1 MFMYYLLINNM
12 SSYSDEQQLCF
23 EKYLNGE
30 NLFITGP
37 GGSGKSFLIKNIVKH
52 AEINNK
58 NIKICALTGC
68 AAILLEC
75 KATTLHMFSGIGFAN
90 KKNEEIIEEL
100 FTTKRYKLKNW
111 RNLEILIIDEV
122 SMMSLKIFL
131 LLDTIA
137 KKFYKN
143 NYPFGGLQVIF
154 TGDFYQLSPVCN
166 NYLEKEEAMF
176 CFEHGLWNHLFPKEN
191 QIVLKTI
198 FRQKDET
205 LLKILKYIR
214 KGQITPS
221 SRAALET
228 RIFNTRELD
237 LIKKEKILTILSPIK
252 RDVEHINLKEYLKLD
267 KSLEEHIYVL
277 DYIDLYIKYNED
289 DEDEKTNLFA
299 LLLKSNDQLKK
310 DYDFMANNILAEKC
324 LKLKIGAHVMCIA
337 NINLSGELQI
347 ANGSQ
352 GIIVGF
358 NDKKMPYVKF
368 NAIDEPILIDYY
380 IWKSEFNKRVGL
392 MQIPLIYSWAITIH
406 KSQGLTLEN
415 AIIDIGSNIFA
426 DGQTY
431 VALSRIK
438 SLDGLYLTSFDY
450 SKIKCNPL
458 VKKFYGDS

>member
-1 MFMYYLLINNM
+1 
-12 SSYSDEQQLCF
+12 
-23 EKYLNGE
+23 
-30 NLFITGP
+30 
-37 GGSGKSFLIKNIVKH
+37 
-52 AEINNK
+52 
-58 NIKICALTGC
+58 
-68 AAILLEC
+68 
-75 KATTLHMFSGIGFAN
+75 MFSCIGFAN

-111 RNLEILIIDEV
+111 RKLEILIIDEV
-122 SMMSLKIFL
+122 SMMSLKILL

-137 KKFYKN
+137 KKFYRN
-143 NYPFGGLQVIF
+143 NSPFGGLQVIF
-154 TGDFYQLSPVCN
+154 TGDFYQLSPVSN
-166 NYLEKEEAMF
+166 IFLEKEDSMF
-176 CFEHGLWNHLFPKEN
+176 CFEHELWNQLFPKEN

-205 LLKILKYIR
+205 LLKILKYVR

-221 SRAALET
+221 CRSALES
-228 RIFNTRELD
+228 RIFNSQELD
-237 LIKKEKILTILSPIK
+237 IIKKNKILTILSPIK

-267 KSLEEHIYVL
+267 KSLEEKVYAL
-277 DYIDLYIKYNED
+277 DYIDLYIKYEENED
-289 DEDEKTNLFA
+289 DNEDTNEKKNLFA
-299 LLLKSNDQLKK
+299 LLLKSNEQLKR
-310 DYDFMANNILAEKC
+310 DYDFLASNILAERC
-324 LKLKIGAHVMCIA
+324 LKLKIGTHVMCIA

-352 GIIVGF
+352 GVVVSF
-358 NDKKMPYVKF
+358 NQKNLPYIKF
-368 NAIDEPILIDYY
+368 NNIEEPILIDYY

-392 MQIPLIYSWAITIH
+392 MQLPLIYSWAITIH

-431 VALSRIK
+431 VALSRVK
-438 SLDGLYLTSFDY
+438 SLDGLYLTSFDC

>member
-1 MFMYYLLINNM
+1 M
-12 SSYSDEQQLCF
+12 STYSDEQQLCF

-52 AEINNK
+52 AEKNNK

-90 KKNEEIIEEL
+90 KKNDEIIQEL

-131 LLDTIA
+131 LLDLIA

-143 NYPFGGLQVIF
+143 NNPFGGLQVIF

-166 NYLEKEEAMF
+166 SFLEKEEAMF
-176 CFEHGLWNHLFPKEN
+176 CFEHELWNQLFAEEN

-221 SRAALET
+221 SRIALES
-228 RIFNTRELD
+228 RIFNALELN
-237 LIKKEKILTILSPIK
+237 LIKKDKILTILSPIK
-252 RDVEHINLKEYLKLD
+252 RDVEQINLKEYLKLD
-267 KSLEEHIYVL
+267 KSLEEREYVL
-277 DYIDLYIKYNED
+277 NYIDLYIKY
-289 DEDEKTNLFA
+289 DEDADEKKNLFA
-299 LLLKSNDQLKK
+299 LLLKSNDHLKK
-310 DYDFMANNILAEKC
+310 DYDFLANNILAEKC
-324 LKLKIGAHVMCIA
+324 LKLKIGTHVMCIA

-352 GIIVGF
+352 GIIVSF

-368 NAIDEPILIDYY
+368 NNIEEPILIDYY

-392 MQIPLIYSWAITIH
+392 MQLPLIYSWAITIH

-431 VALSRIK
+431 VALSRVK
-438 SLDGLYLTSFDY
+438 SLDGLYLTSFDC

>member
-1 MFMYYLLINNM
+1 M
-12 SSYSDEQQLCF
+12 STFSNEQQLCF

-52 AEINNK
+52 AETNNK
-58 NIKICALTGC
+58 NIKVCALTGC

-75 KATTLHMFSGIGFAN
+75 RATTLHMFSGIGFAN

-111 RNLEILIIDEV
+111 RKLEILIIDEV
-122 SMMSLKIFL
+122 SMMSLKILL

-137 KKFYKN
+137 KKFYRN
-143 NYPFGGLQVIF
+143 NSPFGGLQVIF
-154 TGDFYQLSPVCN
+154 TGDFYQLSPVSN
-166 NYLEKEEAMF
+166 IFLEKEDSMF
-176 CFEHGLWNHLFPKEN
+176 CFEHELWNQLFPKEN

-205 LLKILKYIR
+205 LLKILKYVR

-221 SRAALET
+221 CRSALES
-228 RIFNTRELD
+228 RIFNSQELD
-237 LIKKEKILTILSPIK
+237 IIKKNKILTILSPIK

-267 KSLEEHIYVL
+267 KSLEEKVYAL
-277 DYIDLYIKYNED
+277 DYIDLYIKYEENDDENED
-289 DEDEKTNLFA
+289 TNEKKNLFA
-299 LLLKSNDQLKK
+299 LLLKSNEQLKR
-310 DYDFMANNILAEKC
+310 DYDFLASNILAERC
-324 LKLKIGAHVMCIA
+324 LKLKIGTHVMCIA

-352 GIIVGF
+352 GVVVSF
-358 NDKKMPYVKF
+358 NQKNLPYIKF
-368 NAIDEPILIDYY
+368 NNIEEPILIDYY

-392 MQIPLIYSWAITIH
+392 MQLPLIYSWAITIH

-431 VALSRIK
+431 VALSRVK
-438 SLDGLYLTSFDY
+438 SLNGLYLTSFDCY
-450 SKIKCNPL
+450 KIKCNPL

>member
-1 MFMYYLLINNM
+1 MC
-12 SSYSDEQQLCF
+12 SYSDEQQLCF
-23 EKYLNGE
+23 EKYINGE
-30 NLFITGP
+30 NIFITGP
-37 GGSGKSFLIKNIVKH
+37 GGSGKSFLIKNIVEH
-52 AEINNK
+52 AETHNRI
-58 NIKICALTGC
+58 IKICALTGC

-100 FTTKRYKLKNW
+100 FTTKKYKLKNW
-111 RNLEILIIDEV
+111 RKLEILIIDEV
-122 SMMSLKIFL
+122 SMMSLKILL
-131 LLDTIA
+131 LLDLIA
-137 KKFYKN
+137 KKFYRN
-143 NYPFGGLQVIF
+143 SNPFGNLQVIF

-176 CFEHGLWNHLFPKEN
+176 CFEHELWNQLFPKEN

-228 RIFNTRELD
+228 RIFNTQQLN
-237 LIKKEKILTILSPIK
+237 LIKKDKVLTMLSPIK
-252 RDVEHINLKEYLKLD
+252 RDVEQINLKEYLKLD
-267 KSLEEHIYVL
+267 KSLEEHLYVL
-277 DYIDLYIKYNED
+277 NYIDLYIKYEET
-289 DEDEKTNLFA
+289 EDEKTSLFA
-299 LLLKSNDQLKK
+299 LLLKSNEQLKK
-310 DYDFMANNILAEKC
+310 DYDFLASNILAERC
-324 LKLKIGAHVMCIA
+324 LKLKIGTHVMCIA

-352 GIIVGF
+352 GVVVSF
-358 NDKKMPYVKF
+358 NQKNLPYVKF
-368 NAIDEPILIDYY
+368 NNIEEPILIDYY

-392 MQIPLIYSWAITIH
+392 MQLPLIYSWAITIH

-431 VALSRIK
+431 VALSRVK
-438 SLDGLYLTSFDY
+438 SLNGLYLTSFDCY
-450 SKIKCNPL
+450 KIKCNPL
-458 VKKFYGDS
+458 VKKFYGDN

>member
-1 MFMYYLLINNM
+1 MTT
-12 SSYSDEQQLCF
+12 YSDEQQLSF

-52 AEINNK
+52 AEKNKK
-58 NIKICALTGC
+58 NIKVCALTGC

-90 KKNEEIIEEL
+90 KKNDEIVEEL

-131 LLDTIA
+131 LLDIIA
-137 KKFYKN
+137 KKFYKKPS
-143 NYPFGGLQVIF
+143 PFGGLQVIF
-154 TGDFYQLSPVCN
+154 TGDFYQLSPVTN
-166 NYLEKEEAMF
+166 NCLEKEESMF
-176 CFEHGLWNHLFPKEN
+176 CFEHALWNQLFPKEN

-221 SRAALET
+221 TRQALET
-228 RIFNTRELD
+228 RIFDTRELN
-237 LIKKEKILTILSPIK
+237 LIKKDKILTILSPIK
-252 RDVEHINLKEYLKLD
+252 RDVEQINLKEYLKLD
-267 KSLEEHIYVL
+267 KSLEEQEYAL
-277 DYIDLYIKYNED
+277 SYIDLYTKHD
-289 DEDEKTNLFA
+289 KDEDENENENEKKNLFA
-299 LLLKSNDQLKK
+299 LLLKSNDHLKK
-310 DYDFMANNILAEKC
+310 DYDFLANNILAEKC
-324 LKLKIGAHVMCIA
+324 LKLKLGTHVMCIA
-337 NINLSGELQI
+337 NINLNGELQI

-352 GIIVGF
+352 GIVVSF
-358 NDKKMPYVKF
+358 NEKNLPYVKF
-368 NAIDEPILIDYY
+368 NNIEEPILLDYY

-392 MQIPLIYSWAITIH
+392 MQLPLIYSWAITIH
-406 KSQGLTLEN
+406 KSQGLTLDY

-431 VALSRIK
+431 VALSRIRC
-438 SLDGLYLTSFDY
+438 LEGLYLTSFDC

-458 VKKFYGDS
+458 VKAFYGDS

>member
-1 MFMYYLLINNM
+1 M
-12 SSYSDEQQLCF
+12 STYSDEQQLCF

-30 NLFITGP
+30 NIFITGP

-52 AEINNK
+52 AEAHNK

-90 KKNEEIIEEL
+90 KKNEEIIAEL

-111 RNLEILIIDEV
+111 RKLEILIIDEV
-122 SMMSLKIFL
+122 SMMSLKILL
-131 LLDTIA
+131 LLDLIA
-137 KKFYKN
+137 KKFYRN
-143 NYPFGGLQVIF
+143 SNPFGGLQVIF

-176 CFEHGLWNHLFPKEN
+176 CFEHELWNQLFPKEN

-198 FRQKDET
+198 FRQKDEA

-221 SRAALET
+221 SRVALES
-228 RIFNTRELD
+228 RIFNAQELN
-237 LIKKEKILTILSPIK
+237 LLKKDKVLTILSPIK

-267 KSLEEHIYVL
+267 KTLQEHLYDL
-277 DYIDLYIKYNED
+277 DYIDLYIKYEETD
-289 DEDEKTNLFA
+289 DEKTSLFA
-299 LLLKSNDQLKK
+299 LLLKSNEQLKK
-310 DYDFMANNILAEKC
+310 DYDFLASNILAERC
-324 LKLKIGAHVMCIA
+324 LKLKIGTHVMCIA
-337 NINLSGELQI
+337 NINSNGELQI

-352 GIIVGF
+352 GVIVGF
-358 NDKKMPYVKF
+358 NDKKLPYVKF
-368 NAIDEPILIDYY
+368 NNIEEPILIDYY

-431 VALSRIK
+431 VALSRVK
-438 SLDGLYLTSFDY
+438 SLDGLYLTSFDC

>member
-1 MFMYYLLINNM
+1 MTT
-12 SSYSDEQQLCF
+12 YSDEQQLCF
-23 EKYLNGE
+23 EKYINGE

-52 AEINNK
+52 AETNNK
-58 NIKICALTGC
+58 NIKVCALTGC

-90 KKNEEIIEEL
+90 KKNEDIIYEL
-100 FTTKRYKLKNW
+100 FTTKKYKLKNW

-122 SMMSLKIFL
+122 SMMSLKILL
-131 LLDTIA
+131 LLDLIS

-143 NYPFGGLQVIF
+143 ANPFGGLQVIF

-166 NYLEKEEAMF
+166 SLLEKEEAMF
-176 CFEHGLWNHLFPKEN
+176 CFEHELWNQLFPKEN

-214 KGQITPS
+214 KGQITPAT
-221 SRAALET
+221 RQALET
-228 RIFNTRELD
+228 RIFNTQELN
-237 LIKKEKILTILSPIK
+237 LIKKDKILTILSPIK
-252 RDVEHINLKEYLKLD
+252 RDVEQINLKEYLKLD
-267 KSLEEHIYVL
+267 KSLEEHTYVL
-277 DYIDLYIKYNED
+277 DYIDLHVKYDD
-289 DEDEKTNLFA
+289 DETEKKNLFT
-299 LLLKSNDQLKK
+299 LLLKSNEQLKK
-310 DYDFMANNILAEKC
+310 DYDFLANNILAEKC
-324 LKLKIGAHVMCIA
+324 LKLKLGTHVMCIA

-358 NDKKMPYVKF
+358 NNKKMPYVKF
-368 NAIDEPILIDYY
+368 NNIEEPILLDYY

-392 MQIPLIYSWAITIH
+392 MQLPLIYSWAITIH

-431 VALSRIK
+431 VALSRVK
-438 SLDGLYLTSFDY
+438 SLEGLYLTSFDY

>member
-1 MFMYYLLINNM
+1 MTT
-12 SSYSDEQQLCF
+12 YSDDQQLCF

-52 AEINNK
+52 AETNNK
-58 NIKICALTGC
+58 NIKVCALTGC

-90 KKNEEIIEEL
+90 KKNEDIIYEL
-100 FTTKRYKLKNW
+100 FTTKKYKLKHW
-111 RNLEILIIDEV
+111 RKLEILIIDEV
-122 SMMSLKIFL
+122 SMMSLKILL
-131 LLDTIA
+131 LLDLIS

-143 NYPFGGLQVIF
+143 ANPFGGLQVIF

-166 NYLEKEEAMF
+166 SLLEKEEAMF
-176 CFEHGLWNHLFPKEN
+176 CFEHELWNQLFPKEN

-221 SRAALET
+221 TRQALES
-228 RIFNTRELD
+228 RIFNTQELN
-237 LIKKEKILTILSPIK
+237 LIKKDKILTILSPIK
-252 RDVEHINLKEYLKLD
+252 RDVEQINLKEYLKLD
-267 KSLEEHIYVL
+267 KSLEEHSYVL
-277 DYIDLYIKYNED
+277 EYIDLYIKYDD
-289 DEDEKTNLFA
+289 DESEKKNLFT
-299 LLLKSNDQLKK
+299 LLLKSNEQLKK
-310 DYDFMANNILAEKC
+310 DYDFLANNILAERC
-324 LKLKIGAHVMCIA
+324 LKLKIGTHVMCIA

-352 GIIVGF
+352 GVVVSF
-358 NDKKMPYVKF
+358 NEKKMPRVKF
-368 NAIDEPILIDYY
+368 NNIEEPILIDYY
-380 IWKSEFNKRVGL
+380 IWKSEFNKQVGV
-392 MQIPLIYSWAITIH
+392 MQLPLIYSWAITIH
-406 KSQGLTLEN
+406 KSQGLTLDH

-431 VALSRIK
+431 VALSRLK
-438 SLDGLYLTSFDY
+438 SLEGLYLTSFDY
-450 SKIKCNPL
+450 SKIKCNPV

>member
-1 MFMYYLLINNM
+1 MTT
-12 SSYSDEQQLCF
+12 YSDEQQLCF
-23 EKYLNGE
+23 EKYINGE

-52 AEINNK
+52 AETNKK
-58 NIKICALTGC
+58 NIKVCALTGC

-90 KKNEEIIEEL
+90 KKNEDIIYEL
-100 FTTKRYKLKNW
+100 FTTKKYKLKNW

-122 SMMSLKIFL
+122 SMMSLKILL
-131 LLDTIA
+131 LLDLIS

-143 NYPFGGLQVIF
+143 ANPFGGLQVIF

-166 NYLEKEEAMF
+166 SLLEKEEAMF
-176 CFEHGLWNHLFPKEN
+176 CFEHELWNQLFPKEN

-221 SRAALET
+221 TRQALES
-228 RIFNTRELD
+228 RIFNTQELN
-237 LIKKEKILTILSPIK
+237 LIKKDKILTILSPIK
-252 RDVEHINLKEYLKLD
+252 RDVEQINLKEYLKLD
-267 KSLEEHIYVL
+267 KSLEEHTYVL
-277 DYIDLYIKYNED
+277 DYIDLHVKYDD
-289 DEDEKTNLFA
+289 DETEKKNLFT
-299 LLLKSNDQLKK
+299 LLLKSNEQLKK
-310 DYDFMANNILAEKC
+310 DYDFLANNILAEKC
-324 LKLKIGAHVMCIA
+324 LKLKLGTHVMCIA

-358 NDKKMPYVKF
+358 NNKKMPYVKF
-368 NAIDEPILIDYY
+368 NAIEEPILLDYY

-392 MQIPLIYSWAITIH
+392 MQLPLIYSWAITIH

-431 VALSRIK
+431 VALSRVK
-438 SLDGLYLTSFDY
+438 SLEGLYLTSFDY

>member
-1 MFMYYLLINNM
+1 M
-12 SSYSDEQQLCF
+12 STFSNEQQLCF

-52 AEINNK
+52 AETNNK
-58 NIKICALTGC
+58 NIKVCALTGC

-75 KATTLHMFSGIGFAN
+75 RATTLHMFSGIGFAN
-90 KKNEEIIEEL
+90 KKNEEIIQEL

-111 RNLEILIIDEV
+111 RKLEILIIDEV
-122 SMMSLKIFL
+122 SMMSLKILL

-137 KKFYKN
+137 KKFYRN
-143 NYPFGGLQVIF
+143 TSPFGGLQVIF
-154 TGDFYQLSPVCN
+154 TGDFYQLSPVSN
-166 NYLEKEEAMF
+166 IFLEKEDSMF
-176 CFEHGLWNHLFPKEN
+176 CFEHELWNQLFPNEN

-205 LLKILKYIR
+205 LLKILKYVR

-221 SRAALET
+221 CRSALES
-228 RIFNTRELD
+228 RIFNSQELD
-237 LIKKEKILTILSPIK
+237 IIKKDKILTILSPIK

-267 KSLEEHIYVL
+267 KSLEEKVYAL
-277 DYIDLYIKYNED
+277 DYIDLYIKYEENDDENED
-289 DEDEKTNLFA
+289 TNEKKNLFA
-299 LLLKSNDQLKK
+299 LLLKSNEQLKR
-310 DYDFMANNILAEKC
+310 DYDFLASNILAERC
-324 LKLKIGAHVMCIA
+324 LKLRVGTHVMCIA

-352 GIIVGF
+352 GVVVSF
-358 NDKKMPYVKF
+358 NQKNLPYIKF
-368 NAIDEPILIDYY
+368 NNIEEPILIDYY

-392 MQIPLIYSWAITIH
+392 MQLPLIYSWAITIH

-431 VALSRIK
+431 VALSRVK
-438 SLDGLYLTSFDY
+438 SLGGLYLTSFDCY
-450 SKIKCNPL
+450 KIKCNPL

>member
-1 MFMYYLLINNM
+1 M
-12 SSYSDEQQLCF
+12 STYSDEQHLCF

-30 NLFITGP
+30 NIFITGP

-52 AEINNK
+52 AEAHNK
-58 NIKICALTGC
+58 TIKICALTGC

-111 RNLEILIIDEV
+111 RKLEILIIDEV
-122 SMMSLKIFL
+122 SMMSLKILL
-131 LLDTIA
+131 LLDLIA
-137 KKFYKN
+137 KKFYRN
-143 NYPFGGLQVIF
+143 SNPFGGLQVIF

-166 NYLEKEEAMF
+166 NFLEKEEAMF
-176 CFEHGLWNHLFPKEN
+176 CFEHELWNQLFPKEN

-198 FRQKDET
+198 FRQKDEA

-221 SRAALET
+221 SRVALES
-228 RIFNTRELD
+228 RIFNAQELN
-237 LIKKEKILTILSPIK
+237 LLKKDKVLTILSPIK

-267 KSLEEHIYVL
+267 KSLQEHLYDL
-277 DYIDLYIKYNED
+277 DYIDLYIKYEETD
-289 DEDEKTNLFA
+289 DEKTSLFA
-299 LLLKSNDQLKK
+299 LLLKSNEQLKK
-310 DYDFMANNILAEKC
+310 DYDFLASNILAERC
-324 LKLKIGAHVMCIA
+324 LKLKIGTHVMCIA
-337 NINLSGELQI
+337 NINCNGELQI

-352 GIIVGF
+352 GVVVSF
-358 NDKKMPYVKF
+358 NEKKLPFVKF
-368 NAIDEPILIDYY
+368 NNIDEPILIDYY

-431 VALSRIK
+431 VALSRVK
-438 SLDGLYLTSFDY
+438 SLDGLYLTSFDC

>member
-1 MFMYYLLINNM
+1 M
-12 SSYSDEQQLCF
+12 STLSNEQQLCF

-37 GGSGKSFLIKNIVKH
+37 GGSGKSFLIKKMVKQ
-52 AEINNK
+52 AEINKK

-90 KKNEEIIEEL
+90 KKNDEIIQEL

-111 RNLEILIIDEV
+111 RKLEILIIDEV
-122 SMMSLKIFL
+122 SMMSLKILL
-131 LLDTIA
+131 LLDIIA
-137 KKFYKN
+137 KKFYRN
-143 NYPFGGLQVIF
+143 NNPFGGLQVIF

-176 CFEHGLWNHLFPKEN
+176 CFEHELWNQLFAQEN

-221 SRAALET
+221 TREALET
-228 RIFNTRELD
+228 RIFNTKELN
-237 LIKKEKILTILSPIK
+237 LIKKDKILTMLSPIK

-267 KSLEEHIYVL
+267 KSLEECEYVL
-277 DYIDLYIKYNED
+277 DYIDLYIKY
-289 DEDEKTNLFA
+289 DEDEAEDEKKNLFA
-299 LLLKSNDQLKK
+299 LLLKSNEQLKK
-310 DYDFMANNILAEKC
+310 DYDFLASNILADRC
-324 LKLKIGAHVMCIA
+324 LKLKVGTHVMCIA
-337 NINLSGELQI
+337 NINLNGELQI

-352 GIIVGF
+352 GVVVSF
-358 NDKKMPYVKF
+358 NDKKKPYVKF
-368 NAIDEPILIDYY
+368 NNITEPILIDYY

-392 MQIPLIYSWAITIH
+392 MQLPLIYSWAITIH
-406 KSQGLTLEN
+406 KSQGLTLDN

-431 VALSRIK
+431 VALSRVK

-458 VKKFYGDS
+458 VKAFYGDS

>member
-1 MFMYYLLINNM
+1 M
-12 SSYSDEQQLCF
+12 STFSNEQQLCF

-52 AEINNK
+52 AETNNK
-58 NIKICALTGC
+58 NIKVCALTGC

-75 KATTLHMFSGIGFAN
+75 RATTLHMFSGIGFAN
-90 KKNEEIIEEL
+90 KKNEEIIQEL

-122 SMMSLKIFL
+122 SMMSLKILL

-137 KKFYKN
+137 KKFYRN
-143 NYPFGGLQVIF
+143 TSPFGGLQVIF
-154 TGDFYQLSPVCN
+154 TGDFYQLSPVSN
-166 NYLEKEEAMF
+166 IFLEKEDSMF
-176 CFEHGLWNHLFPKEN
+176 CFEHELWNQLFPNEN

-221 SRAALET
+221 CRSALES
-228 RIFNTRELD
+228 RIFNTQELD
-237 LIKKEKILTILSPIK
+237 IIKKDKILTILSPIK

-267 KSLEEHIYVL
+267 KSLEEKVYAV
-277 DYIDLYIKYNED
+277 DYIDLYIKYDEYEYENED
-289 DEDEKTNLFA
+289 TNEKKNLFA
-299 LLLKSNDQLKK
+299 LLLKSNEQLKK
-310 DYDFMANNILAEKC
+310 DYDFLASNILAEKC
-324 LKLKIGAHVMCIA
+324 LKLKIGTHVMCVA
-337 NINLSGELQI
+337 NINLGGELQI

-358 NDKKMPYVKF
+358 NEKKLPYVKF
-368 NAIDEPILIDYY
+368 NAIKEPILIDYY

-392 MQIPLIYSWAITIH
+392 MQLPLIYSWAITIH

-431 VALSRIK
+431 VALSRVK
-438 SLDGLYLTSFDY
+438 SLDGLYLTSFDC

>member
-1 MFMYYLLINNM
+1 M
-12 SSYSDEQQLCF
+12 STYSNEQQLCF
-23 EKYLNGE
+23 EKYLKGE
-30 NLFITGP
+30 NIFITGP

-52 AEINNK
+52 AEAHNK

-111 RNLEILIIDEV
+111 RKLEILIIDEV
-122 SMMSLKIFL
+122 SMMSLKILL
-131 LLDTIA
+131 LLDIIA
-137 KKFYKN
+137 KKFYRN
-143 NYPFGGLQVIF
+143 SNPFGGLQVIF
-154 TGDFYQLSPVCN
+154 TGDFYQLSPVSN
-166 NYLEKEEAMF
+166 IFLEKEDSMF
-176 CFEHGLWNHLFPKEN
+176 CFEHELWNQLFPKEN

-221 SRAALET
+221 SRSALES
-228 RIFNTRELD
+228 RIFNAQELN
-237 LIKKEKILTILSPIK
+237 LIKKDKVLTILSPIK

-267 KSLEEHIYVL
+267 KSLQEHVYDL
-277 DYIDLYIKYNED
+277 DYIDLYIKYEETD
-289 DEDEKTNLFA
+289 DEKTSLFA
-299 LLLKSNDQLKK
+299 LLLKSNEQLKK
-310 DYDFMANNILAEKC
+310 DYDFLASNILAERC
-324 LKLKIGAHVMCIA
+324 LKLRVGTHVMCIA
-337 NINLSGELQI
+337 NINCNGELQI

-352 GIIVGF
+352 GVVVSF
-358 NDKKMPYVKF
+358 NDKKLPYVKF
-368 NAIDEPILIDYY
+368 NNIKEPILIDYY

-392 MQIPLIYSWAITIH
+392 MQLPLIYSWAITIH

-431 VALSRIK
+431 VALSRVK
-438 SLDGLYLTSFDY
+438 SLDGLYLTSFDC

>member
-1 MFMYYLLINNM
+1 M
-12 SSYSDEQQLCF
+12 STFSNEQQLCF

-52 AEINNK
+52 AEANNK
-58 NIKICALTGC
+58 NIKVCALTGC

-75 KATTLHMFSGIGFAN
+75 RATTLHMFSGIGFAN
-90 KKNEEIIEEL
+90 KKNEEIIQEL

-111 RNLEILIIDEV
+111 RKLEILIIDEV
-122 SMMSLKIFL
+122 SMMSLKILL

-137 KKFYKN
+137 KKFYRN
-143 NYPFGGLQVIF
+143 TTPFGGLQVIF
-154 TGDFYQLSPVCN
+154 TGDFYQLSPVSN
-166 NYLEKEEAMF
+166 IFLEKEDSMF
-176 CFEHGLWNHLFPKEN
+176 CFEHELWNQLFPKEN

-221 SRAALET
+221 CRSALES
-228 RIFNTRELD
+228 RIFNSQELD
-237 LIKKEKILTILSPIK
+237 IIKKDKILTILSPIK
-252 RDVEHINLKEYLKLD
+252 RDVEHINLKEYLKLN
-267 KSLEEHIYVL
+267 KSLEEKVYAL
-277 DYIDLYIKYNED
+277 DYIDLYFKYEEYEYENED
-289 DEDEKTNLFA
+289 TNEKKNLFA
-299 LLLKSNDQLKK
+299 LLLKSNEQLKR
-310 DYDFMANNILAEKC
+310 DYDFLASNILAERC
-324 LKLKIGAHVMCIA
+324 LKLRVGTHVMCIA

-352 GIIVGF
+352 GVVVSF
-358 NDKKMPYVKF
+358 NQKNLPYVKF
-368 NAIDEPILIDYY
+368 NNIEEPILIDYY

-392 MQIPLIYSWAITIH
+392 MQLPLIYSWAITIH

-431 VALSRIK
+431 VALSRVK
-438 SLDGLYLTSFDY
+438 SFDGLYLTSFDCY
-450 SKIKCNPL
+450 KIKCNPL

>member
-1 MFMYYLLINNM
+1 MAT
-12 SSYSDEQQLCF
+12 YSDEQQLCF

-52 AEINNK
+52 AEANNK
-58 NIKICALTGC
+58 NIKVCALTGC

-90 KKNEEIIEEL
+90 KKNEDIIYEL
-100 FTTKRYKLKNW
+100 FTTKKYKLKNW
-111 RNLEILIIDEV
+111 KNLEILIIDEV
-122 SMMSLKIFL
+122 SMMSLKILL
-131 LLDTIA
+131 LLDLIA

-143 NYPFGGLQVIF
+143 NNPFGGLQVIF

-166 NYLEKEEAMF
+166 SYLEKEESMF
-176 CFEHGLWNHLFPKEN
+176 CFEHELWNQLFAEEN

-221 SRAALET
+221 TRQALES
-228 RIFNTRELD
+228 RIFNTQELD
-237 LIKKEKILTILSPIK
+237 LIKKDKILTILSPIK
-252 RDVEHINLKEYLKLD
+252 RNVEQINLKEYLKLD
-267 KSLEEHIYVL
+267 KSIEEQLYAL
-277 DYIDLYIKYNED
+277 DYIDLYIKHKEDED
-289 DEDEKTNLFA
+289 DNEKEDDKKNLFA
-299 LLLKSNDQLKK
+299 LLLKSNEQLKK
-310 DYDFMANNILAEKC
+310 DYDFLASNILAEKC
-324 LKLKIGAHVMCIA
+324 LKLKIGTHVMCIA
-337 NINLSGELQI
+337 NINLNGELQI

-358 NDKKMPYVKF
+358 NNKKLPYVKF
-368 NAIDEPILIDYY
+368 NTIEEPILIDYY

-392 MQIPLIYSWAITIH
+392 MQLPLIYSWAITIH

-431 VALSRIK
+431 VALSRVK
-438 SLDGLYLTSFDY
+438 SLDGLYLTSFDC

-458 VKKFYGDS
+458 VKKFYGDN

>member
-1 MFMYYLLINNM
+1 M
-12 SSYSDEQQLCF
+12 SSLSCEQQVCF
-23 EKYLNGE
+23 KKYLNGE

-37 GGSGKSFLIKNIVKH
+37 GGSGKSFLIKNIVNH
-52 AEINNK
+52 AETNKK

-137 KKFYKN
+137 KKFYKKTS
-143 NYPFGGLQVIF
+143 PFGGLQVIF
-154 TGDFYQLSPVCN
+154 TGDFYQLSPVSN
-166 NYLEKEEAMF
+166 IFLEKEDAMF
-176 CFEHGLWNHLFPKEN
+176 CFEHELWNQLFSKEN

-221 SRAALET
+221 TIIALEK
-228 RIFNTRELD
+228 RMFNTTELD
-237 LIKKEKILTILSPIK
+237 LIKKDKILTILSPIK

-267 KSLEEHIYVL
+267 KSIDEHTYTIN
-277 DYIDLYIKYNED
+277 YIDLYIKYD
-289 DEDEKTNLFA
+289 DDTDEDADVDKKTNLLA
-299 LLLKSNDQLKK
+299 LLLKSNEQLKK
-310 DYDFMANNILAEKC
+310 DYDFLASNILAEKC
-324 LKLKIGAHVMCIA
+324 LKLKVGTHVMCIA

-352 GIIVGF
+352 GIVVDF
-358 NDKKMPYVKF
+358 NQKNLPYVKF
-368 NAIDEPILIDYY
+368 NNIEEPILIDYY

-392 MQIPLIYSWAITIH
+392 MQLPLIYSWAITIH

-431 VALSRIK
+431 VALSRVK
-438 SLDGLYLTSFDY
+438 SLNGLYLTSFDY

>member
-1 MFMYYLLINNM
+1 M
-12 SSYSDEQQLCF
+12 STYSYEQQLCF

-30 NLFITGP
+30 NIFITGP

-52 AEINNK
+52 AETNNK
-58 NIKICALTGC
+58 NIKVCALTGC

-75 KATTLHMFSGIGFAN
+75 KATTLHMFSGIGIAN

-111 RNLEILIIDEV
+111 KKLEILIIDEV
-122 SMMSLKIFL
+122 SMMSLKILL
-131 LLDTIA
+131 LLDSIA
-137 KKFYKN
+137 KKFYKKTT
-143 NYPFGGLQVIF
+143 PFGGLQVIF
-154 TGDFYQLSPVCN
+154 TGDFYQLSPVSN
-166 NYLEKEEAMF
+166 IFLEKEDAMF
-176 CFEHGLWNHLFPKEN
+176 CFEHELWNQLFPKEN

-198 FRQKDET
+198 FRQKDEM

-221 SRAALET
+221 SRSALES
-228 RIFNTRELD
+228 RIFNSQTLD
-237 LIKKEKILTILSPIK
+237 LINKAKILTILSPIK

-267 KSLEEHIYVL
+267 KTLEECIYNL
-277 DYIDLYIKYNED
+277 SYIDLYIKYDDNKDVNED
-289 DEDEKTNLFA
+289 IDEDENKKANLFA

-310 DYDFMANNILAEKC
+310 DYDFLASNILAEKC
-324 LKLKIGAHVMCIA
+324 LKLKIGTHVMCVA
-337 NINLSGELQI
+337 NINLGGELQI

-358 NDKKMPYVKF
+358 NEKKLPYVKF
-368 NAIDEPILIDYY
+368 NAIKEPILIDYY

-392 MQIPLIYSWAITIH
+392 MQLPLIYSWAITIH

-431 VALSRIK
+431 VALSRVK
-438 SLDGLYLTSFDY
+438 SLDGLYLTSFDC

>member
-1 MFMYYLLINNM
+1 M
-12 SSYSDEQQLCF
+12 STYSDEQQLCF

-30 NLFITGP
+30 NIFITGP

-52 AEINNK
+52 AEAHNK

-90 KKNEEIIEEL
+90 KKNEEIIAEL

-111 RNLEILIIDEV
+111 RILEILIIDEV
-122 SMMSLKIFL
+122 SMMSLKILL
-131 LLDTIA
+131 LLDIIA
-137 KKFYKN
+137 KKFYRN
-143 NYPFGGLQVIF
+143 SNPFGGLQVIF
-154 TGDFYQLSPVCN
+154 TGDFYQLSPVSN
-166 NYLEKEEAMF
+166 IFLEKEDSMF
-176 CFEHGLWNHLFPKEN
+176 CFEHELWNQLFPKEN

-221 SRAALET
+221 SRSALES
-228 RIFNTRELD
+228 RIFNAQELN
-237 LIKKEKILTILSPIK
+237 LIKKDKVLTILSPIK

-267 KSLEEHIYVL
+267 KSLQEHVYDL
-277 DYIDLYIKYNED
+277 DYIDLYIKYEETD
-289 DEDEKTNLFA
+289 DEKTSLFA
-299 LLLKSNDQLKK
+299 LLLKSNEQLKK
-310 DYDFMANNILAEKC
+310 DYDFLASNILAERC
-324 LKLKIGAHVMCIA
+324 LKLKIGTHVMCIA
-337 NINLSGELQI
+337 NINSNGELQI

-352 GIIVGF
+352 GVIVGF
-358 NDKKMPYVKF
+358 NDKKLPYVKF
-368 NAIDEPILIDYY
+368 NNIEEPILIDYY

-431 VALSRIK
+431 VALSRVK
-438 SLDGLYLTSFDY
+438 SLDGLYLTSFDC

>member
-1 MFMYYLLINNM
+1 M
-12 SSYSDEQQLCF
+12 STFSNEQQLCF

-52 AEINNK
+52 AETNNK
-58 NIKICALTGC
+58 NIKVCALTGC

-75 KATTLHMFSGIGFAN
+75 RATTLHMFSGIGFAN

-111 RNLEILIIDEV
+111 RKLEILIIDEV
-122 SMMSLKIFL
+122 SMMSLKILL

-137 KKFYKN
+137 KKFYRN
-143 NYPFGGLQVIF
+143 NSPFGGLQVIF
-154 TGDFYQLSPVCN
+154 TGDFYQLSPVSN
-166 NYLEKEEAMF
+166 IFLEKEDSMF
-176 CFEHGLWNHLFPKEN
+176 CFEHELWNQLFPKEN

-205 LLKILKYIR
+205 LLKILKYVR

-221 SRAALET
+221 CRSALES
-228 RIFNTRELD
+228 RIFNSQELD
-237 LIKKEKILTILSPIK
+237 IIKKDKILTILSPIK

-267 KSLEEHIYVL
+267 KSLEEKVYAL
-277 DYIDLYIKYNED
+277 DYIDLYIKYEENED
-289 DEDEKTNLFA
+289 ENEDTNEKKNLFA
-299 LLLKSNDQLKK
+299 LLLKSNDQLKR
-310 DYDFMANNILAEKC
+310 DYDFLASNILAERC
-324 LKLKIGAHVMCIA
+324 LKLRVGTHVMCIA
-337 NINLSGELQI
+337 NINLGGELQI

-352 GIIVGF
+352 GVVVSF
-358 NDKKMPYVKF
+358 NQKNLPYIKF
-368 NAIDEPILIDYY
+368 NNIEEPILIDYY

-392 MQIPLIYSWAITIH
+392 MQLPLIYSWAITIH

-431 VALSRIK
+431 VALSRVK
-438 SLDGLYLTSFDY
+438 SLDGLYLTSFDCY
-450 SKIKCNPL
+450 KIKCNPL

>member
-1 MFMYYLLINNM
+1 M
-12 SSYSDEQQLCF
+12 STYSDEQQLCF

-52 AEINNK
+52 AETNNK
-58 NIKICALTGC
+58 NIKVCALTGC
-68 AAILLEC
+68 AALLLEC

-90 KKNEEIIEEL
+90 KKNDEIIQEL

-111 RNLEILIIDEV
+111 RKLEILIIDEV
-122 SMMSLKIFL
+122 SMMSLKILL
-131 LLDTIA
+131 LLDLIA
-137 KKFYKN
+137 KKFYRN
-143 NYPFGGLQVIF
+143 NNPFGGLQVIF

-166 NYLEKEEAMF
+166 SYLEKEESMF
-176 CFEHGLWNHLFPKEN
+176 CFEHGLWNELFAKEN

-221 SRAALET
+221 SRKALET
-228 RIFNTRELD
+228 RIFNTLELN
-237 LIKKEKILTILSPIK
+237 LIKKDKILTILSPIK
-252 RDVEHINLKEYLKLD
+252 RDVEQINLKEYLKLD
-267 KSLEEHIYVL
+267 KSLEEREYAL
-277 DYIDLYIKYNED
+277 DYIDLYIKYDENED
-289 DEDEKTNLFA
+289 EAKNENEKKNLFA
-299 LLLKSNDQLKK
+299 LLLKSNEQLKK
-310 DYDFMANNILAEKC
+310 DYDFLASNILAEKC

-337 NINLSGELQI
+337 NINLNGELQI

-352 GIIVGF
+352 GIIVDF
-358 NDKKMPYVKF
+358 NNKKMPYVKF
-368 NAIDEPILIDYY
+368 NNIEEPILIDYY

-392 MQIPLIYSWAITIH
+392 MQLPLIYSWAITIH

-431 VALSRIK
+431 VALSRVK
-438 SLDGLYLTSFDY
+438 SLDGLYLTSFDC

-458 VKKFYGDS
+458 VKKFYGDN

>member
-1 MFMYYLLINNM
+1 M
-12 SSYSDEQQLCF
+12 STYSDEQQLCF

-52 AEINNK
+52 AETNNK
-58 NIKICALTGC
+58 NIKVCALTGC

-90 KKNEEIIEEL
+90 KKNDEIVEEL

-131 LLDTIA
+131 LLDIIA
-137 KKFYKN
+137 KKFYKKTS
-143 NYPFGGLQVIF
+143 PFGGLQVIF
-154 TGDFYQLSPVCN
+154 TGDFYQLSPVAN
-166 NYLEKEEAMF
+166 NCLEKEESMF
-176 CFEHGLWNHLFPKEN
+176 CFEHELWNQLFPKEN

-221 SRAALET
+221 TRQALES
-228 RIFNTRELD
+228 RIFNTQELN
-237 LIKKEKILTILSPIK
+237 LIKKDKILTILSPIK
-252 RDVEHINLKEYLKLD
+252 RDVEQINLKEYLKLD
-267 KSLEEHIYVL
+267 KSLEEHTYVL
-277 DYIDLYIKYNED
+277 DYIDLHVKYDD
-289 DEDEKTNLFA
+289 DETEKKNLFT
-299 LLLKSNDQLKK
+299 LLLKSNEQLKK
-310 DYDFMANNILAEKC
+310 DYDFLANNILAEKC
-324 LKLKIGAHVMCIA
+324 LKLKLGTHVMCIA

-358 NDKKMPYVKF
+358 NNKKMPYVKF
-368 NAIDEPILIDYY
+368 NAIEEPILLDYY

-392 MQIPLIYSWAITIH
+392 MQLPLIYSWAITIH
-406 KSQGLTLEN
+406 KSQGLTLDY

-431 VALSRIK
+431 VALSRIRC
-438 SLDGLYLTSFDY
+438 LEGLYLTNFDY

-458 VKKFYGDS
+458 VKAFYGDN

>member
-1 MFMYYLLINNM
+1 M
-12 SSYSDEQQLCF
+12 SSFSDEQQLSF
-23 EKYLNGE
+23 EKYLKGE

-52 AEINNK
+52 AEANKK
-58 NIKICALTGC
+58 NIKVCALTGC

-90 KKNEEIIEEL
+90 KKNEEVVEEL

-131 LLDTIA
+131 LLDIIA
-137 KKFYKN
+137 KNFYKN
-143 NYPFGGLQVIF
+143 TSPFGGLQIIF
-154 TGDFYQLSPVCN
+154 TGDFYQLSPVAN
-166 NYLEKEEAMF
+166 NCLEKEEAMF
-176 CFEHGLWNHLFPKEN
+176 CFEHELWNQLFPKEN

-214 KGQITPS
+214 KGQITPAT
-221 SRAALET
+221 RKALES
-228 RIFNTRELD
+228 RVFNTQELN
-237 LIKKEKILTILSPIK
+237 LIKKDKILTILSPIK
-252 RDVEHINLKEYLKLD
+252 RDVEHINLKEYLKLA
-267 KSLEEHIYVL
+267 KALEEREYL
-277 DYIDLYIKYNED
+277 LNYIDLYIKYDD
-289 DEDEKTNLFA
+289 DETEKKNLFA
-299 LLLKSNDQLKK
+299 LLLKSNEHLKK
-310 DYDFMANNILAEKC
+310 DYDFLANTILAEKC
-324 LKLKIGAHVMCIA
+324 LKLKLGTHVMCIA
-337 NINLSGELQI
+337 NINLNGELQI

-352 GIIVGF
+352 GVVVSF
-358 NDKKMPYVKF
+358 NDKKLPYVKF
-368 NAIDEPILIDYY
+368 NTIEEPILVDYY

-392 MQIPLIYSWAITIH
+392 MQLPLIYSWAITIH

-431 VALSRIK
+431 VALSRVRC
-438 SLDGLYLTSFDY
+438 LEGLYLTSFDY

-458 VKKFYGDS
+458 VKKFYGDN

>member
-1 MFMYYLLINNM
+1 MTT
-12 SSYSDEQQLCF
+12 YSDEQQLCF
-23 EKYLNGE
+23 EKYINGE

-52 AEINNK
+52 AETNK
-58 NIKICALTGC
+58 NNIKVCALTGC

-90 KKNEEIIEEL
+90 KKNEDIIYEL
-100 FTTKRYKLKNW
+100 FTTKKYKLKNW

-122 SMMSLKIFL
+122 SMMSLKILL
-131 LLDTIA
+131 LLDLIS

-143 NYPFGGLQVIF
+143 ANPFGGLQVIF

-166 NYLEKEEAMF
+166 SLLEKEEAMF
-176 CFEHGLWNHLFPKEN
+176 CFEHELWNQLFPKEN

-214 KGQITPS
+214 KGQITPAT
-221 SRAALET
+221 RKALES
-228 RIFNTRELD
+228 RMFNTQELN
-237 LIKKEKILTILSPIK
+237 LIKKDKILTILSPIK
-252 RDVEHINLKEYLKLD
+252 RDVEQINLKEYLKLD
-267 KSLEEHIYVL
+267 KSLEEHTYVL
-277 DYIDLYIKYNED
+277 DYIDLHVKYDD
-289 DEDEKTNLFA
+289 DETEKKNLFT
-299 LLLKSNDQLKK
+299 LLLKSNEQLKK
-310 DYDFMANNILAEKC
+310 DYDFLANNILAEKC
-324 LKLKIGAHVMCIA
+324 LKLKRGTHVMCIA

-358 NDKKMPYVKF
+358 NNKKMPYVKF
-368 NAIDEPILIDYY
+368 NAIEEPILLDYY

-392 MQIPLIYSWAITIH
+392 MQLPLIYSWAITIH
-406 KSQGLTLEN
+406 KSQGLTLDC

-431 VALSRIK
+431 VALSRLK
-438 SLDGLYLTSFDY
+438 SLEGLYLTSFDY

>member
-1 MFMYYLLINNM
+1 MNT
-12 SSYSDEQQLCF
+12 YSDEQQLCF

-52 AEINNK
+52 AERHNK
-58 NIKICALTGC
+58 NIKVCALTGC

-90 KKNEEIIEEL
+90 KKNDEIVEEL

-131 LLDTIA
+131 LLDIIA

-143 NYPFGGLQVIF
+143 ANPFGGLQVIF

-166 NYLEKEEAMF
+166 SYLEKEESMF
-176 CFEHGLWNHLFPKEN
+176 CFEHELWNQLFIKEN

-214 KGQITPS
+214 KGQITPAT
-221 SRAALET
+221 RKALES
-228 RIFNTRELD
+228 RMFNTQELN
-237 LIKKEKILTILSPIK
+237 LIKKDKILTILSPIK
-252 RDVEHINLKEYLKLD
+252 RDVEQINLKEYLKLD
-267 KSLEEHIYVL
+267 KSLEEQSYVL
-277 DYIDLYIKYNED
+277 EYIDLYIKYDKE
-289 DEDEKTNLFA
+289 EDENENEKKNLFA
-299 LLLKSNDQLKK
+299 LLLKSNDHLKK
-310 DYDFMANNILAEKC
+310 DYDFLANNILAEKC
-324 LKLKIGAHVMCIA
+324 LKLKLGTHVMCIA
-337 NINLSGELQI
+337 NINLNGELQI

-352 GIIVGF
+352 GIVVSF
-358 NDKKMPYVKF
+358 NEKKLPYVKF
-368 NAIDEPILIDYY
+368 NTIEEPILIDYY

-392 MQIPLIYSWAITIH
+392 MQLPLIYSWAITIH
-406 KSQGLTLEN
+406 KSQGLTLDY

-431 VALSRIK
+431 VALSRVRC
-438 SLDGLYLTSFDY
+438 LEGLYLTSFDY

>member
-1 MFMYYLLINNM
+1 M
-12 SSYSDEQQLCF
+12 SSFSDEQQLSF
-23 EKYLNGE
+23 EKYLKGE

-52 AEINNK
+52 AETNKK
-58 NIKICALTGC
+58 NIKVCALTGC

-90 KKNEEIIEEL
+90 KKNEEIVEEL

-131 LLDTIA
+131 LLDIIA
-137 KKFYKN
+137 RKFYKN
-143 NYPFGGLQVIF
+143 ASPFGGLQVIF
-154 TGDFYQLSPVCN
+154 TGDFYQLSPVAN
-166 NYLEKEEAMF
+166 NCLEKEESMF
-176 CFEHGLWNHLFPKEN
+176 CFEHELWNQLFPKEN

-214 KGQITPS
+214 KGQITPAT
-221 SRAALET
+221 RKALES
-228 RIFNTRELD
+228 RMFNTQELN
-237 LIKKEKILTILSPIK
+237 LIKKDKILTILSPIK
-252 RDVEHINLKEYLKLD
+252 RDVEQINLKEYLKLD
-267 KSLEEHIYVL
+267 KSLEEREYPL
-277 DYIDLYIKYNED
+277 NYIDLYIKYDD
-289 DEDEKTNLFA
+289 DETEKKNLFA
-299 LLLKSNDQLKK
+299 LLLKSNEHLKK
-310 DYDFMANNILAEKC
+310 DYDFLANTILAEKC
-324 LKLKIGAHVMCIA
+324 LKLKLGTHVMCIA
-337 NINLSGELQI
+337 NINLNGELQI

-352 GIIVGF
+352 GVVVSF
-358 NDKKMPYVKF
+358 NDKKLPYVKF
-368 NAIDEPILIDYY
+368 NTIEEPILVDYY
-380 IWKSEFNKRVGL
+380 IWKSEFNKRVGVSQL
-392 MQIPLIYSWAITIH
+392 PLIYSWAITIH

-431 VALSRIK
+431 VALSRVRC
-438 SLDGLYLTSFDY
+438 LEGLYLTSFDY

-458 VKKFYGDS
+458 VKKFYGDN

>member
-1 MFMYYLLINNM
+1 M
-12 SSYSDEQQLCF
+12 STFSNEQQLCF

-52 AEINNK
+52 AETNNK
-58 NIKICALTGC
+58 NIKVCALTGC

-75 KATTLHMFSGIGFAN
+75 RATTLHMFSGIGFAN
-90 KKNEEIIEEL
+90 KKNEEIIQEL

-111 RNLEILIIDEV
+111 RKLEILIIDEV
-122 SMMSLKIFL
+122 SMMSLKILL

-137 KKFYKN
+137 KKFYRN
-143 NYPFGGLQVIF
+143 TTPFGGLQVIF
-154 TGDFYQLSPVCN
+154 TGDFYQLSPVSN
-166 NYLEKEEAMF
+166 IFLEKEDSMF
-176 CFEHGLWNHLFPKEN
+176 CFEHELWNQLFPKEN

-205 LLKILKYIR
+205 LLKILKYVR

-221 SRAALET
+221 CRSALES
-228 RIFNTRELD
+228 RIFNTQELD
-237 LIKKEKILTILSPIK
+237 IIKKDKILTILSPIK

-267 KSLEEHIYVL
+267 KSLEEKVYAL
-277 DYIDLYIKYNED
+277 DYIDLYFKYEEYEYENED
-289 DEDEKTNLFA
+289 TNEKKNLFA
-299 LLLKSNDQLKK
+299 LLLKSNEQLKR
-310 DYDFMANNILAEKC
+310 DYDFLASNILAERC
-324 LKLKIGAHVMCIA
+324 LKLRVGTHVMCIA

-352 GIIVGF
+352 GVVVSF
-358 NDKKMPYVKF
+358 NQKNLPYIKF
-368 NAIDEPILIDYY
+368 NNIEEPILIDYY

-392 MQIPLIYSWAITIH
+392 MQLPLIYSWAITIH

-431 VALSRIK
+431 VALSRVK
-438 SLDGLYLTSFDY
+438 SLNGLYLTSFDCY
-450 SKIKCNPL
+450 KIKCNPL